1 MGSCVPLTGTT
12 QCPSFAAFSIYSNK
26 QLDGVAGFDA
36 YMLESLD
43 ARPGTPFGN
52 YVRSPEGLGCTGWD
66 GTGLRY
72 LHSSLC
78 ASFVGLANMAEPPC
92 VSPPA
97 TPPLCARTL
106 ATFVASLNAIRSNA
120 TACPGGGVA
129 AAFESY
135 ASTFSVVAPFLAD
148 TASCLSIETFDT
160 QNCGFL
166 STAEAVAHCATSSD
180 TCCTTVVGAKAN
192 ATSSATLSATK
203 SATAVLIPTL
213 ARSTS
218 AAASSTT
225 AGSSPQSSSDSNST
239 TLSIPMI
246 AGIGGGA
253 GLLIIAAITICCC
266 RKSRPSSS
274 NGIPKEYH
282 PMESP
287 SAKPSTGQFAER
299 PLSGTTRVVE
309 YSYRP
314 NLSDE
319 MNAMKGDK
327 IVVKNEFDDGWAH
340 GLNLSTKMEG
350 YFPLEILEGY
360 GKPGR
365 KEQPSIYSHR
375 ASSMYISNTNQ
386 NNNNKDSMYQP
397 NGTDSM
403 YQPNGTDSMYQP
415 NGTDSMYQPNNTD
428 SMYQPNNTDSMYQPN
443 NTDSMYF
450 GNNNTDSVY
459 QPGQTNSMYS
469 VYEPGQTDS
478 MYYGNN
484 TDSVYQSNANTDS
497 YFAQQGTTDSIC
509 NATNP
514 NNNNNKKAAV
524 KVVFDYNPVQ
534 NDELELRVGDSI
546 DVTHEYDDGW
556 GYGYNQQTSRE
567 GIFPL
572 DCLAGFGAPTV
583 EELKQTGSSGNSSKK
598 HSQRMSSILMPELE
612 KAFGGSGAKP
622 AATAPYV
629 PRPFG
634 SSQQ

>member
-106 ATFVASLNAIRSNA
+106 ATFVASLNVIRSNA

-129 AAFESY
+129 VAFESY
-135 ASTFSVVAPFLAD
+135 ASTFRVVAPFLAD
-148 TASCLSIETFDT
+148 TASCLSIETFDS
-160 QNCGFL
+160 QNCGFM
-166 STAEAVAHCATSSD
+166 STAEAVAHCTTSTD
-180 TCCTTVVGAKAN
+180 TCCATVIGAKAN
-192 ATSSATLSATK
+192 ATSIATLSATK

-213 ARSTS
+213 ASSTS
-218 AAASSTT
+218 AAASST

-239 TLSIPMI
+239 TFSIPMI

-253 GLLIIAAITICCC
+253 GLLIVAAIAICCC
-266 RKSRPSSS
+266 RKSRPTSTS
-274 NGIPKEYH
+274 PKEYH

-299 PLSGTTRVVE
+299 PLSGTTRIVE

-327 IVVKNEFDDGWAH
+327 IVVKNEFDDGWAY
-340 GLNLSTKMEG
+340 GLNLSTKQEG

-365 KEQPSIYSHR
+365 KEKPSIYSHR

-386 NNNNKDSMYQP
+386 NNNNKDFMYQP
-397 NGTDSM
+397 N
-403 YQPNGTDSMYQP
+403 NA
-415 NGTDSMYQPNNTD
+415 DSMYQPNNTD
-428 SMYQPNNTDSMYQPN
+428 SMYQPNNTDSMYQP
-443 NTDSMYF
+443 
-450 GNNNTDSVY
+450 NNNTDSVY

-484 TDSVYQSNANTDS
+484 NNTDSVYQSNANTDS
-497 YFAQQGTTDSIC
+497 YFPQGTTDSIY
-509 NATNP
+509 NANAS
-514 NNNNNKKAAV
+514 KKAPV

-546 DVTHEYDDGW
+546 DITHEYDDGW
-556 GYGYNQQTSRE
+556 GYGYNQQTTRE

-583 EELKQTGSSGNSSKK
+583 EELKQAGSGNSSKK

-612 KAFGGSGAKP
+612 KAFGGSGVKP
-622 AATAPYV
+622 AAAPYV